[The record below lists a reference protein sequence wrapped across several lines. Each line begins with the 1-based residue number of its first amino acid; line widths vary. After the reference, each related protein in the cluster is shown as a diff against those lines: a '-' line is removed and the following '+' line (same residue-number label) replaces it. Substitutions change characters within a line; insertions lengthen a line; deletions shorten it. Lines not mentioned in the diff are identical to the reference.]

1 MWYFSWILGV
11 CLAVAVGVMN
21 GIWYEFHTT
30 DDPDAEDPGSNRV

>member
-11 CLAVAVGVMN
+11 GLAVAVVLN

-30 DDPDAEDPGSNRV
+30 DDPDAEDPY